1 MTANIDKNIT
11 NKLRKAANIIEIS
24 IIANKFKLVQLKNLN
39 THTFTFTFI
48 SNTFALCNIL

>member
-48 SNTFALCNIL
+48 SNTFALCNII